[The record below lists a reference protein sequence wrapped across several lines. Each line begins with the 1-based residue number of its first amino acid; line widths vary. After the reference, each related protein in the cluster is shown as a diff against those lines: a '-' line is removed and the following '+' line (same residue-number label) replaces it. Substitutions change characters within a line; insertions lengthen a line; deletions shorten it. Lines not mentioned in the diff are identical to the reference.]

1 MGKEVP
7 KKTSIILLFI
17 AIFLAIIF
25 TFGILNYFQTPKTVE
40 DEVKE
45 SASSGEVSLTIE
57 KPPKFK
63 DDSTGDVSLTI
74 LPSGDKK

>member
-1 MGKEVP
+1 MSDIS
-7 KKTSIILLFI
+7 KKTGTILLFL

-40 DEVKE
+40 DKVIE
-45 SASSGEVSLTIE
+45 SASSGEVSLTLE
-57 KPPKFK
+57 KPQKIK
-63 DDSTGDVSLTI
+63 DDSTGEVSLTI

>member
-1 MGKEVP
+1 MGKEVS
-7 KKTSIILLFI
+7 KKTGVMMLLL

-40 DEVKE
+40 DKVIE
-45 SASSGEVSLTIE
+45 SASSGEISLTLE
-57 KPPKFK
+57 KPPKVK
-63 DDSTGDVSLTI
+63 DDSTGEVSLTI